1 MKSLNLM
8 VAAAVAAATFSTGA
22 SALTAAQGA
31 AAPVKLVVAGASAA
45 RDNFR
50 DEFYTLCDGVDN
62 DTYTST
68 TGTDF
73 RAYTCVLGS
82 AAGGLVGQ
90 HAVVYYR
97 AEGGSIWGPGSVA
110 NNIQIKRL
118 DLANC
123 GLSSGGVCA
132 VTGYTLLG
140 ANSDNATSGVV
151 DDNTELAV
159 SDVEPSR
166 FVGENWPATA
176 GPDRADL
183 GAQPSAS
190 RLEAITIGQG
200 FGQVFGALMNSTG
213 SVTSGISSLR
223 KSDLA
228 GIYAGLITDW
238 GQVPN
243 ATGSGFYASAPI
255 TVCRRERGSGTQA
268 AASIFFLGGGGCSAA
283 PDAFIDGGASSNS
296 TTSTLEV
303 CVGNTANS
311 VGVNIYKNPAPAN
324 TKYVSI
330 DGVAPSRTNAALG
343 SYDYWFELA
352 FSKRDNLASENPNGD
367 AIATLIVDRAQLAST
382 IPSASASAIALNNGL
397 NTVALPVDVSQP
409 VALTSKAGNSCSAL
423 KLQ

>member
-50 DEFYTLCDGVDN
+50 DEFYTLCDGTDN

-73 RAYTCVLGS
+73 RAYTCVLG
-82 AAGGLVGQ
+82 APAGSLVGQ

-97 AEGGSIWGPGSVA
+97 SEGGSIWGPGSVA

-123 GLSSGGVCA
+123 GLANAGVCA

-166 FVGENWPATA
+166 FVGENWPATSGA
-176 GPDRADL
+176 DRADL
-183 GAQPSAS
+183 GSQPTAS
-190 RLEAITIGQG
+190 RLEAITTGQG

-213 SVTSGISSLR
+213 GVTSTISNLR
-223 KSDLA
+223 KSDIA
-228 GIYAGLITDW
+228 GIYSGAITNWD
-238 GQVPN
+238 QVPN
-243 ATGSGFYASAPI
+243 AAGTGYYASAPI

-268 AASIFFLGGGGCSAA
+268 AASIFFLGGGGCSSA

-311 VGVNIYKNPAPAN
+311 IGVNIYKNPAPTN

-343 SYDYWFELA
+343 TYDYWFELA
-352 FSKRDNLASENPNGD
+352 FAKRDNLASENANGETIANLIID
-367 AIATLIVDRAQLAST
+367 RATLAAT
-382 IPSASASAIALNNGL
+382 IPSGSASAIALNNGF
-397 NTVALPVDVSQP
+397 NIPALPIDPAKP
-409 VALTSKAGNSCSAL
+409 VALTSKGGNSCSAL